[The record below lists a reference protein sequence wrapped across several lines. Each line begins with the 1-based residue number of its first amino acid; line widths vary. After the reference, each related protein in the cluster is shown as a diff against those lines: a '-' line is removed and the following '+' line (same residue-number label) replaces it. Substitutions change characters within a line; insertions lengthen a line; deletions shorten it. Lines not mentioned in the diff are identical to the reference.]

1 MNRKHLAACASSMIF
16 LAGFGSAIAQTGGTC
31 LVLPTPVCNLASDD
45 TSSQLQIGGSGSKSN
60 WNNTPAAC
68 DNGVQVQARFQ
79 FAFSRSLQRM
89 TLRITSQMVGPNTA
103 HITGFAFNTGPEVT
117 SISLVAVDGNPE
129 TWTLAHDVDRL
140 DGIVDTPPLSGET
153 FIRADGFGRVGV
165 FGGNNGF
172 ASRYFQGNAAGGIAP
187 GESALFTFHITG
199 DLPNISA
206 CSFTSVGTIIPP
218 GDKTTTA
225 VARFQAC
232 GAPPTKAATSH
243 AWAGPCFPI
252 DLLVDLLS
260 FDVAADDSKAVLT
273 WNTASEPD
281 NAGFAILR
289 ENVRTG
295 EFERISENLIA
306 PRGTATSGASYS
318 FEDLTA
324 VNGVR
329 SRYRLETWDLDG
341 FNKLYDPVD
350 SIANPR
356 RPLIQLVGPSY
367 DGVLRRG
374 GPMRV
379 SWEPLAG
386 VGGKVY
392 VEFSSDPSFP
402 HGASVT
408 VSASASRRRATLSG
422 DQARRVSDLAAIGE
436 GGVYW
441 RVSGGSR
448 QGKVVRSQTYFVNV
462 TD

>member
-1 MNRKHLAACASSMIF
+1 MNCKQIAACASSLII
-16 LAGFGSAIAQTGGTC
+16 LAGVGPAVAQTGGTC
-31 LVLPTPVCNLASDD
+31 LVLPTPVCSLTSDD

-79 FAFSRSLQRM
+79 FAFSRSLSRL
-89 TLRITSQMVGPNTA
+89 TLRITNQEVAPNTA
-103 HITGFAFNTGPEVT
+103 KITGFGFNVAPGVTGV
-117 SISLVAVDGNPE
+117 SLVAVDGNPE
-129 TWTLAHDVDRL
+129 TWTLAYDNDRL
-140 DGIVDTPPLSGET
+140 DGVVDSPPASGQT

-172 ASRYFQGNAAGGIAP
+172 ASRYFQGNAAGGIGP
-187 GESALFTFHITG
+187 GQSALFTFSVTG
-199 DLPNISA
+199 DLPNITA

-232 GAPPTKAATSH
+232 GAPPAKPAVSH

-260 FDVAADDSKAVLT
+260 FEVEADDSRALLR
-273 WNTASEPD
+273 WETASEPD

-295 EFERISENLIA
+295 EFERIGETLIA
-306 PRGTATSGASYS
+306 PRGTATSGATYT
-318 FEDLTA
+318 FEDDSA

-329 SRYRLETWDLDG
+329 SRYRLETWDVDG

-350 SIANPR
+350 AIANPR
-356 RPLIQLVGPSY
+356 RPPIHLVGPVY
-367 DGVLRRG
+367 DGAMRRG
-374 GPMRV
+374 APMRV
-379 SWEPLAG
+379 SWEPLGG
-386 VGGKVY
+386 VNGKVA
-392 VEFSSDPSFP
+392 VEFSGDPTFP
-402 HGASVT
+402 QGAVVAVAGSMSKRRLTLTNDQSRRVAEMASV
-408 VSASASRRRATLSG
+408 
-422 DQARRVSDLAAIGE
+422 GE

-441 RVSGGSR
+441 RVSGSNR
-448 QGKVVRSQTYFVNV
+448 QGKVVRSQTFFANV
-462 TD
+462 ID